1 MPAVA
6 GGERMFTILKGGTVF
21 DPDHIGQQDVLIAGQ
36 VIARIAPVI
45 EPVPA
50 YGETRVLDVTGRRIV
65 PGFVDQHVHLLG
77 GGGEGGYATRTP
89 EVVLS
94 DIVLAGTTTVVG
106 CLGTDGITR
115 SMAGLLAKARSLE
128 QEGISTF
135 IYTGAYEVPPPTL
148 TGSVR
153 SDLVLID
160 KVIGCGEIAIS
171 DHRSSQ
177 PSRAELA
184 RLAAEVRVGGLLSG
198 KAGVLHLHVGT
209 GARRLTMI
217 FDILGETE
225 IPVSQFVPTHINRNW
240 ELVNAGIGLTRLGG
254 VIDFTATEPG
264 QPDSL
269 TATQAILHCLA
280 QGVSMDCMTIS
291 SDGQGS
297 LPVFDGQGN
306 MSGLKVAGMS
316 GLHREV
322 KNMAACGLALSEA
335 LRPVTVNPARILKLY
350 PEKGTLQPGS
360 HADMVVLDDNLA
372 IEHVFAKGRQ
382 LVRQGQVVAKGT
394 FA

>member
-1 MPAVA
+1 
-6 GGERMFTILKGGTVF
+6 MFTILKGGTVF
-21 DPDHIGQQDVLIAGQ
+21 APENMGVQDVLIAGQ
-36 VIARIAPVI
+36 VIARVAPGI
-45 EPVPA
+45 EPVPG

-94 DIVLAGTTTVVG
+94 NIVLAGTTTVVG

-128 QEGISTF
+128 LEGISTY
-135 IYTGAYEVPPPTL
+135 IYTGAYEVPPPTI

-177 PSRAELA
+177 PIPAELA
-184 RLAAEVRVGGLLSG
+184 RLAAEARVGGLLSG

-209 GARRLTMI
+209 GARRLSMI
-217 FDILGETE
+217 FDIITATE

-240 ELVNAGIGLTRLGG
+240 DLVNDGIRLTRLGG
-254 VIDFTATEPG
+254 VIDFTAAESG

-269 TATQAILHCLA
+269 TAAQAILHCLE
-280 QGVSMDCMTIS
+280 QGVPIDCMTIS

-297 LPVFDGQGN
+297 LPVFDSQGS
-306 MSGLKVAGMS
+306 MSGLKVAGMT
-316 GLHREV
+316 GLHGEV
-322 KNMAACGLALSEA
+322 KNLTACGLALSEA
-335 LRPVTVNPARILKLY
+335 LRPVTVNPAKILKLY
-350 PEKGTLQPGS
+350 PEKGTLLPGS
-360 HADMVVLDDNLA
+360 HADIVVFGDSLA

-382 LVRQGQVVAKGT
+382 LVRHGQAVVSGA
-394 FA
+394 FS